1 MFNII
6 NRQGAEVPG
15 FKIVCAW
22 IKKISFLFLICL
34 QTEPRDFGKLHDPLT
49 DPLNSASLFYKM
61 MISRLYGHLSENQIS
76 QFTLDELT
84 DYLFQTSQ
92 YGKQSFVD
100 RLHFHERST
109 SSLNLSPLFL
119 NDIPDH

>member
-15 FKIVCAW
+15 FKIVRAW
-22 IKKISFLFLICL
+22 IKKISFLFLMSSNS
-34 QTEPRDFGKLHDPLT
+34 TKVFGKLHDPLT

-76 QFTLDELT
+76 HFKLDKLT
-84 DYLFQTSQ
+84 DYLSQTSQ
-92 YGKQSFVD
+92 YGKQSFVN
-100 RLHFHERST
+100 RLHFHKRST
-109 SSLNLSPLFL
+109 SSLSLSRLFL

>member
-1 MFNII
+1 
-6 NRQGAEVPG
+6 
-15 FKIVCAW
+15 
-22 IKKISFLFLICL
+22 
-34 QTEPRDFGKLHDPLT
+34 
-49 DPLNSASLFYKM
+49 M

-76 QFTLDELT
+76 QFKLDELT
-84 DYLFQTSQ
+84 DYLSQTSQ

-109 SSLNLSPLFL
+109 SSLNLSRLFL